1 LNISNFKINE
11 MAVCIIPS
19 SEAGDT
25 PFKKNVAL
33 VLELRSEKFKVLGTG
48 NG

>member
-1 LNISNFKINE
+1 MDNEINE
-11 MAVCIIPS
+11 KAVCIIRP
-19 SEAGDT
+19 GT
-25 PFKKNVAL
+25 PHFEKNIAL